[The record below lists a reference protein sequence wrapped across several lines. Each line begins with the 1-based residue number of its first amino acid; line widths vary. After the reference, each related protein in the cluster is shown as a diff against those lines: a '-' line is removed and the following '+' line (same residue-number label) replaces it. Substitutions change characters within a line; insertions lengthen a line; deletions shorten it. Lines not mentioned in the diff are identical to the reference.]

1 MGLYVRRVR
10 TAAGATAV
18 QIASKVR
25 GVRTIVEHLGSA
37 HDEIELA
44 ALVAAAR
51 AKITAGQLA
60 FDLDALTP
68 PDAERV
74 TAEPVVTGSRSR
86 VLWDVLQS
94 AYRRLGFDAVDDRVF
109 EYLVLA
115 RVVEPTSKADTIR
128 VFAEL
133 GVPDPP
139 SLRSIW
145 RSLAKSVEADWRA
158 KIATA
163 AYTHASRH
171 GPLALVLYDVT
182 TLYFEAEYE
191 DKFRKVGMSKERRVD
206 PQITVGLLVDAGGF
220 PLEVHAFEGNKGE
233 TTTLIPVLD
242 AFRARHHV
250 EDVVVVADAGML
262 SAANLTAV
270 EDAGLGFI
278 VGSRVS
284 NAPYDLADQLA
295 NRGNF
300 FADGQ
305 TIEATRRM
313 GTGKAARDRRVV
325 WQYSAARERRDNRTL
340 NLQIDRAQQ
349 VADGKRPIK
358 KDRFVKFTGDKPG
371 INQARID
378 QARIVIGLQGYVTN
392 IPTAKLDGP
401 AVVAAYH
408 DLFQVEK
415 SFRMAKTDLRAR
427 PIFHH
432 KKDSIEAHLT
442 IVFAAL
448 AIARDLQNRTGV
460 SIRRIVRELRPL
472 RDVTTNTLGHDL
484 TAATPARPRSHRD
497 PRRPQP
503 PRTPTSRALKR
514 HEPGLTSTAL
524 GVGDVAEILGH
535 LWPVHLRFR
544 ALEVA
549 IGCRSAVTVDMQS
562 STNDNRRVEH
572 TITVGELQQDVT
584 AVIDGVQEGHTYT
597 LTDDGRPVAIITPC
611 RPRTW
616 IKAADLKAMLEQ
628 LGPDPTLAADLRRL
642 RINSD
647 LLNP

>member
-10 TAAGATAV
+10 TGSGATAV

-25 GVRTIVEHLGSA
+25 GVRRILEHLGSA

-44 ALVAAAR
+44 ALVSAAR

-60 FDLDALTP
+60 FDLDAPTSP
-68 PDAERV
+68 GAERV
-74 TAEPVVTGSRSR
+74 TVEPVVTGSRSR
-86 VLWDVLQS
+86 VLWDVLAS

-115 RVVEPTSKADTIR
+115 RLVEPTSKADTIR

-133 GVPDPP
+133 GVPDAP
-139 SLRSIW
+139 SLPTIYRTLKRSIT
-145 RSLAKSVEADWRA
+145 ADWRTT
-158 KIATA
+158 IATA
-163 AYTHASRH
+163 AYAHASRS
-171 GPLALVLYDVT
+171 GPLTLVLYDVT

-191 DKFRKVGMSKERRVD
+191 DKLRKVGMSKERRVD

-220 PLEVHAFEGNKGE
+220 PLEIHAFEGNKGE

-242 AFRARHHV
+242 AFRDRHKV
-250 EDVVVVADAGML
+250 TDIVVVADAGML
-262 SAANLTAV
+262 SAGNLVAL
-270 EDAGLGFI
+270 EDAGLSFI

-300 FADGQ
+300 FTDGQ

-313 GTGKAARDRRVV
+313 GTGKKARDRRVV

-340 NLQIDRAQQ
+340 NLQIERAQA

-371 INQARID
+371 LD
-378 QARIVIGLQGYVTN
+378 QARVDAARVVIGLKGYVTN
-392 IPTAKLDGP
+392 LPPEKLDGP

-460 SIRRIVRELRPL
+460 SIRRIVQELRPL
-472 RDVTTNTLGHDL
+472 RDVTINALSHDL
-484 TAATPARPRSHRD
+484 TATTPPSPA
-497 PRRPQP
+497 
-503 PRTPTSRALKR
+503 A
-514 HEPGLTSTAL
+514 
-524 GVGDVAEILGH
+524 AEILANLKRQERRSTGH
-535 LWPVHLRFR
+535 
-544 ALEVA
+544 
-549 IGCRSAVTVDMQS
+549 
-562 STNDNRRVEH
+562 
-572 TITVGELQQDVT
+572 
-584 AVIDGVQEGHTYT
+584 
-597 LTDDGRPVAIITPC
+597 
-611 RPRTW
+611 
-616 IKAADLKAMLEQ
+616 
-628 LGPDPTLAADLRRL
+628 
-642 RINSD
+642 
-647 LLNP
+647 